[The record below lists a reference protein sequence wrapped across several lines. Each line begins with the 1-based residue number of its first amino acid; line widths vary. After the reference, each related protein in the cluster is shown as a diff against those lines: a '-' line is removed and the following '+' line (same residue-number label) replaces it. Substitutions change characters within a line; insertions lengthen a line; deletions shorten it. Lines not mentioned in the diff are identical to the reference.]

1 MPVSQALGRFQMGL
15 FLSISMC
22 FTRSDFTGTFCRAKT
37 KEGGTTLKRFQ
48 KSISAFLCCVM
59 ACSLCTALPPVKA
72 EAAEAA
78 NVVVQQKGSIGL
90 TVCFDFPQ
98 TRESVEDRALQLT
111 LSGGGKQGVI
121 DLNSGS
127 LSGGLS
133 GRVSVLQKN
142 TEGTE
147 LTTEQQI
154 GYLEAEVSGLDSGS
168 YKMTLSGKGYAD
180 FSQNVQLGDYSKH
193 LIISTAGGAFALGD
207 VDGNG
212 SVNEDD
218 RSMMAKHVDEKD
230 APAAC
235 DLNGDGEV
243 DLIDLVYISRSLG
256 LSPETQVLETA
267 TIARLVVDTDG
278 LNVEGSLNDLFA
290 DNETA
295 VKIASASG
303 GTISIPVDLG
313 SGVEMSQIDITTPA
327 VAGEVLAGTV
337 ELELADGGKEAIDFD
352 QTRPE
357 GVHAIGRIA
366 GQNVI
371 TIPLGRKVA
380 VKKVTITV
388 TRVEGQSGTNPEFAV
403 VTQIEFLKDIVPDA
417 PSDTSQVKGVKA
429 VPGDGSVM
437 LSWNSVHNVTG
448 YSVAYGTAP
457 DALKQTDVTKTN
469 SIAING
475 LENMK
480 EYYFQVTA
488 TNGSWKGTP
497 SELVSATPQPMKV
510 PGAPSNIRVE
520 SADRALRV
528 NWGNTKDA
536 TMYQVFY
543 RTAGQSAFT
552 QFGGNLTATSAVITG
567 LENGT
572 TYEVAV
578 KAGNS
583 KGFGPYSSTA
593 SGTPNPEL
601 LEMPELPAEGR
612 IDNSQIVSIVMADKN
627 NTNSS
632 LCPNFNVAK
641 DLIDNDA
648 ATYWIAKNWSLDS
661 TFTFTFS
668 SPQDMN
674 YLLLVPYLD
683 KAYKSRISTYT
694 ITAKDESGNTI
705 LTLEKKAAPNITERN
720 YLVLP
725 FPETKGIKS
734 LSIALGEKEGGPR
747 VSISE
752 IAFYKSDSM
761 PDKIAELFTDGT
773 FTALK
778 DGVTLEQIQTLKD
791 RLDSMADFYM
801 DIDRLRDELTLAQKL
816 KDGSADALGL
826 VRNEFQSRTSAKD
839 SQYGQSASDFQPV
852 GITAAAGSTVAV
864 YAELPGDKP
873 VSLIPTQYFGESG
886 IWRGGAIQLQ
896 SGRNYITT
904 PKIGSLTDPRGG
916 MYYLAYAGEKP
927 EEIKLHIRDSEGV
940 TRIPVLELSNWYNM
954 DETARE
960 AAIQKYVDELKAH
973 CGTLSGSLQ
982 TSIQNATEISTP
994 SVLLSLPADAVK
1006 TVVDKGNAVDTLYQ
1020 NVLAWEEV
1028 LFVANKTQGIIPAN
1042 MKFTEYEY
1050 PMTTR
1055 QNIRYMRMFAGAF
1068 MYAAGNHI
1076 GIGYGSASGLVQGKP
1091 TSNGSG
1097 SLFGWGIAHEI
1108 GHNMD
1113 KLGKAEITNNI
1124 YSLAVQ
1130 AWDGGGMKKQTRLTY
1145 SGIWDKVYEKVSAG
1159 RPGAANN
1166 VFVQLGMY
1174 WQLHLAYDSA
1184 DNPLGFY
1191 NEFFTRWKNGEHS
1204 GKPYN
1209 DRVALIASE
1218 VAERDLTEFFTRWG
1232 MELSETT
1239 KTEIGKRTKEDR
1251 AIWYLNDDSYASRLD
1266 GNKGGSI
1273 EAVISAS
1280 VAGNT
1285 ATVTLNS
1292 NSENILGYEILRNG
1306 TKVGFARVDRTK
1318 DTCVYVDN
1326 LGEANNLAYKYSA
1339 VPIDILGNIGTE
1351 VAAEEV
1357 RVAYNK
1363 AIDSGLYTVSSEG
1376 GKLTITMKSGEVPVT
1391 GILTGENST
1400 SCVVRVKAADSEKWT
1415 VALNG
1420 AVTASQ
1426 PAYFHKPGA
1435 PAEDTRIWTFDA
1447 AIIEITGLL
1456 DTNIQLLDYPGDRID
1471 FYETAAVGRLKE
1483 VYKYGENS
1491 EQVIPENTLVIIGTY
1506 RGDPVYNTV
1515 EIQARYQAEK
1525 DGEGGDKDEPNVIQR
1540 PVNGYALLFAEIP
1553 EDGEVSDTS
1562 DGFFI
1567 FVPDLE
1573 AERALNEKDNIIYP
1587 RPENQTGDTIE
1598 IETENGFPMEIRA
1611 VLYRTNEPESS
1622 DNRRTTSETLWIS
1635 FPSKDTFPQ
1644 IELKS
1649 TP

>member
-1 MPVSQALGRFQMGL
+1 MPVFQALRCFQMGL
-15 FLSISMC
+15 FPSISAC
-22 FTRSDFTGTFCRAKT
+22 PAQSGFTGIFCRAKT

-48 KSISAFLCCVM
+48 KSISAFLCCIM

-72 EAAEAA
+72 EAADAA

-90 TVCFDFPQ
+90 TVCFDLPQ
-98 TRESVEDRALQLT
+98 TRESVEESGLQLT

-180 FSQNVQLGDYSKH
+180 FSQNVQLSDYSRH
-193 LIISTAGGAFALGD
+193 IIVSTAGGAFALGD
-207 VDGNG
+207 ADGNG
-212 SVNEDD
+212 SVNEND
-218 RSMMAKHVDEKD
+218 RSMIAKHLDEKNVS
-230 APAAC
+230 AAC

-267 TIARLVVDTDG
+267 TIARLVVDTNG
-278 LNVEGSLNDLFA
+278 LNIEGSLNDLFA

-295 VKIASASG
+295 VKIAPVSAG
-303 GTISIPVDLG
+303 VISIPIDLG
-313 SGVEMSQIDITTPA
+313 SGVEMSEIDITTPT

-337 ELELADGGKEAIDFD
+337 ELELADGKKETVAFD
-352 QTRPE
+352 QSRPE
-357 GVHAIGRIA
+357 GVHAIGRVA

-388 TRVEGQSGTNPEFAV
+388 TRVEGQNGANPEFAV

-437 LSWNSVHNVTG
+437 LSWNSVRNVTG

-457 DALKQTDVTKTN
+457 DALKQTSTTKTN
-469 SIAING
+469 SATIDG
-475 LENMK
+475 LDNMK
-480 EYYFQVTA
+480 EYYFQITA

-497 SELVSATPQPMKV
+497 SELVSATPQSMKI

-528 NWGNTKDA
+528 SWGSTKDA

-543 RTAGQSAFT
+543 RIAGQSAFT
-552 QFGGNLTATSAVITG
+552 QFGGNLTATSAVVTG

-572 TYEVAV
+572 AYEVAV

-593 SGTPNPEL
+593 AGTPNLEL

-661 TFTFTFS
+661 TFTFTFN

-773 FTALK
+773 FTVLK

-801 DIDRLRDELTLAQKL
+801 DVNRLQDELTLAQKL
-816 KDGSADALGL
+816 LNGSADALGL
-826 VRNEFQSRTSAKD
+826 VREGFQSRTGEKD
-839 SQYGQSASDFQPV
+839 RQYGQSASDFQPV
-852 GITAAAGSTVAV
+852 GISAAAGSTVAV
-864 YAELPGDKP
+864 YAELPDDKP
-873 VSLIPTQYFGESG
+873 VSLVPTQYFGESG
-886 IWRGGAIQLQ
+886 IWRGSAVQLKP
-896 SGRNYITT
+896 GRNYITT

-916 MYYLAYAGEKP
+916 MYYLTYAGGKP

-940 TRIPVLELSNWYNM
+940 TRIPVLELSGWYDM
-954 DETARE
+954 DEAKRKET
-960 AAIQKYVDELKAH
+960 IQTYVNELNAH
-973 CGTLSGSLQ
+973 CSANSNLTQ

-994 SVLLSLPADAVK
+994 SVLLSLPADSVKAGLGPDAVN
-1006 TVVDKGNAVDTLYQ
+1006 TMYQ

-1028 LFVANKTQGIIPAN
+1028 LFVANKTQGIIDTDVNIASY
-1042 MKFTEYEY
+1042 KY

-1076 GIGYGSASGLVQGKP
+1076 GIGYGSASGLVCGRP
-1091 TSNGSG
+1091 TSGGSA

-1130 AWDGGGMKKQTRLTY
+1130 AWDGADMKKQTRLA
-1145 SGIWDKVYEKVSAG
+1145 GFWDRIYDKVSAG

-1174 WQLHLAYDSA
+1174 WQLHLAYDNA
-1184 DNPLGFY
+1184 GNPLGFY
-1191 NEFFTRWKNGEHS
+1191 NEFFRRWKNGDYS
-1204 GKPYN
+1204 GKSYD
-1209 DRVALIASE
+1209 DRVALLASE
-1218 VAERDLTEFFTRWG
+1218 VTGRDLTEFLTRWG

-1239 KTEIGKRTKEDR
+1239 KTEIGKCTKEDR

-1292 NSENILGYEILRNG
+1292 NSENILGYEIRRNG
-1306 TKVGFARVDRTK
+1306 TKVGFARVDKTK

-1351 VAAEEV
+1351 VTAEEV
-1357 RVAYNK
+1357 RVSYNK
-1363 AIDSGLYTVSSEG
+1363 TIDSGLYTVSSEG

-1447 AIIEITGLL
+1447 AIIEITGLS

-1471 FYETAAVGRLKE
+1471 FYETAAAGRLKE
-1483 VYKYGENS
+1483 AYKYGENS
-1491 EQVIPENTLVIIGTY
+1491 EQVIPANTLVIIGTY

-1515 EIQARYQAEK
+1515 EIQARYQVEK
-1525 DGEGGDKDEPNVIQR
+1525 DGEGTYDDEPEFIER
-1540 PVNGYALLFAEIP
+1540 PMNGYSVMFAEIP
-1553 EDGEVSDTS
+1553 EDGAVSDTS

-1573 AERALNEKDNIIYP
+1573 AERALNEKDNVIYP
-1587 RPENQTGDTIE
+1587 RPENQTENEIE

-1622 DNRRTTSETLWIS
+1622 ENRRTTSETLWIS
-1635 FPSKDTFPQ
+1635 FPSEDTFPQ
-1644 IELKS
+1644 IELQS

>member
-1 MPVSQALGRFQMGL
+1 MPVFQALRCFLMGL
-15 FLSISMC
+15 FPSISVC
-22 FTRSDFTGTFCRAKT
+22 FAQSGFTGTFCRAKT

-72 EAAEAA
+72 EAADAA
-78 NVVVQQKGSIGL
+78 NVVLQQKGSIGL
-90 TVCFDFPQ
+90 TVCFDLPQ
-98 TRESVEDRALQLT
+98 TKESVEESGLQLT

-133 GRVSVLQKN
+133 GLVSVLQKN
-142 TEGTE
+142 TEGEE

-154 GYLEAEVSGLDSGS
+154 GYLEAEVSGLEPGS

-180 FSQNVQLGDYSKH
+180 FSQNVQLSDYSRH
-193 LIISTAGGAFALGD
+193 IIVSTAGGAFALGD

-212 SVNEDD
+212 SVNEND
-218 RSMMAKHVDEKD
+218 RSTIAKHLDEKN
-230 APAAC
+230 ASAAC

-267 TIARLVVDTDG
+267 SMASLVVDTNG
-278 LNVEGSLNDLFA
+278 LNVDGSLNDLFA

-295 VKIASASG
+295 VKIAPVSAG
-303 GTISIPVDLG
+303 AISIPIDLG
-313 SGVEMSQIDITTPA
+313 SGVEMSEIDITTPT
-327 VAGEVLAGTV
+327 VAGEVLAGSV
-337 ELELADGGKEAIDFD
+337 ELELADGTKETVAFD
-352 QTRPE
+352 QTQPE
-357 GVHAIGRIA
+357 GVHAIGRVA
-366 GQNVI
+366 GQNVV

-388 TRVEGQSGTNPEFAV
+388 TRVEGQNGANPEFAV

-437 LSWNSVHNVTG
+437 LSWNSVRNVTG

-457 DALKQTDVTKTN
+457 DALKQTSTTKTN
-469 SIAING
+469 SATIDG
-475 LENMK
+475 LDNMK
-480 EYYFQVTA
+480 EYYFQITA

-497 SELVSATPQPMKV
+497 SELVSATPQPMKI

-528 NWGNTKDA
+528 SWGSTKDA

-543 RTAGQSAFT
+543 RTAGQSTFM

-567 LENGT
+567 LKNGT
-572 TYEVAV
+572 AYEVAV

-583 KGFGPYSSTA
+583 KGFGPYSSA
-593 SGTPNPEL
+593 AAGTPNLEL

-612 IDNSQIVSIVMADKN
+612 IDNSQIESIVMADKS

-632 LCPNFNVAK
+632 LCPNFNVAT

-661 TFTFTFS
+661 TFTFTFKS
-668 SPQDMN
+668 AQDMN

-694 ITAKDESGNTI
+694 ITAKDESGNT
-705 LTLEKKAAPNITERN
+705 LLSLEKKVAPNITERN

-752 IAFYKSDSM
+752 IAFYKADSM
-761 PDKIAELFTDGT
+761 PDNIAELFTDGT

-801 DIDRLRDELTLAQKL
+801 DVDRLRDELTLAQKL
-816 KDGSADALGL
+816 LDGSADALGL
-826 VRNEFQSRTSAKD
+826 VRNEFQSRTGEKD
-839 SQYGQSASDFQPV
+839 KQYGQSASDLQPV
-852 GITAAAGSTVAV
+852 GISAAAGSTVAV
-864 YAELPGDKP
+864 YAELPDDEP
-873 VSLIPTQYFGESG
+873 VSLVPTQYFGESG
-886 IWRGGAIQLQ
+886 IWRGSAIQLKP
-896 SGRNYITT
+896 GRNYITT

-916 MYYLAYAGEKP
+916 MYYLTYAGAKP
-927 EEIKLHIRDSEGV
+927 EEIKLHIRDSQGV
-940 TRIPVLELSNWYNM
+940 TRIPVLELSGWYDM
-954 DETARE
+954 SVEKRRE
-960 AAIQKYVDELKAH
+960 AIQTYVNELSAH
-973 CGTLSGSLQ
+973 YSTYGNLSQ

-994 SVLLSLPADAVK
+994 SVLLSLPADSLKAV
-1006 TVVDKGNAVDTLYQ
+1006 VNNGNAVDTLYQ

-1028 LFVANKTQGIIPAN
+1028 LFVANKTQGIIDADADFASY
-1042 MKFTEYEY
+1042 KY

-1076 GIGYGSASGLVQGKP
+1076 GIGYGSASGLVCGRP
-1091 TSNGSG
+1091 TSGGSA

-1113 KLGKAEITNNI
+1113 KLGRAEITNNI

-1130 AWDGGGMKKQTRLTY
+1130 AWDGADMKKQTRLAGFWDRIY
-1145 SGIWDKVYEKVSAG
+1145 DKVSVG

-1174 WQLHLAYDSA
+1174 WQLHLAYDNA
-1184 DNPLGFY
+1184 GNPLGFY
-1191 NEFFTRWKNGEHS
+1191 NEFFKRWKNGDYG

-1218 VAERDLTEFFTRWG
+1218 VAGHDLTEFFTRWG

-1239 KTEIGKRTKEDR
+1239 KGEIKNLSLKEEKR
-1251 AIWYLNDDSYASRLD
+1251 AIWYLNDDSYIKVPKD
-1266 GNKGGSI
+1266 GKDVEQATITTEVN
-1273 EAVISAS
+1273 
-1280 VAGNT
+1280 GNT
-1285 ATVTLNS
+1285 VKVTASLNGTSS
-1292 NSENILGYEILRNG
+1292 NDILGYEILRDG
-1306 TKVGFARVDRTK
+1306 KPIGFTRTGI
-1318 DTCVYVDN
+1318 YEDN
-1326 LGEANNLAYKYSA
+1326 LGEANHRTYQYSA
-1339 VPIDILGNIGTE
+1339 VPIDIFGNTGKTE
-1351 VAAEEV
+1351 GIESKEV
-1357 RVAYNK
+1357 LLDYIK
-1363 AIDSGLYTVSSEG
+1363 TIDKSLYTVSVSG
-1376 GKLTITMKSGEVPVT
+1376 DTTTVNITGEAIPVA
-1391 GILTGENST
+1391 GILTNSKNT
-1400 SCVVRVKAADSEKWT
+1400 SCSISVSAGGSDVAAFSGDTEDS
-1415 VALNG
+1415 G
-1420 AVTASQ
+1420 A
-1426 PAYFHKPGA
+1426 AYFKKPGA
-1435 PAEDTRIWTFDA
+1435 SADDSRIWMYDA
-1447 AIIEITGLL
+1447 KTIQIDGIADNDIKLL
-1456 DTNIQLLDYPGDRID
+1456 EFPGDRID
-1471 FYETAAVGRLKE
+1471 FYDGATVGYLKKDYIE
-1483 VYKYGENS
+1483 EGK
-1491 EQVIPENTLVIIGTY
+1491 TLVKAGKLVILGTF

-1515 EIQARYQAEK
+1515 EIQARYQVEK
-1525 DGEGGDKDEPNVIQR
+1525 DGEGTYDDEPKFIER
-1540 PVNGYALLFAEIP
+1540 PMNGYSLMFAEIP
-1553 EDGEVSDTS
+1553 ADGAVSDTS

-1573 AERALNEKDNIIYP
+1573 AERALNVKDNVIYP
-1587 RPENQTGDTIE
+1587 RPENQTENQIE

-1622 DNRRTTSETLWIS
+1622 ENRRTTSETLWIS
-1635 FPSKDTFPQ
+1635 FPSEDTFPQ
-1644 IELKS
+1644 IELQS

>member
-1 MPVSQALGRFQMGL
+1 M
-15 FLSISMC
+15 
-22 FTRSDFTGTFCRAKT
+22 
-37 KEGGTTLKRFQ
+37 KRFQ

-59 ACSLCTALPPVKA
+59 TCSLCTALPPVKA
-72 EAAEAA
+72 EAADAA

-98 TRESVEDRALQLT
+98 TRKSVEDSDLQLT

-133 GRVSVLQKN
+133 GQVSVLQKN
-142 TEGTE
+142 TEGME

-154 GYLEAEVSGLDSGS
+154 GYLEAEVSGLETGS

-180 FSQNVQLGDYSKH
+180 FSQNVQLSDYSRH
-193 LIISTAGGAFALGD
+193 IIVSTAGGAFALGD

-212 SVNEDD
+212 SVNEND
-218 RSMMAKHVDEKD
+218 RSMMAKHIDEKN
-230 APAAC
+230 APAVC

-267 TIARLVVDTDG
+267 AIARLVVDTNG
-278 LNVEGSLNDLFA
+278 LNIDGSLNDLFA
-290 DNETA
+290 GNETA
-295 VKIASASG
+295 VKITPVSAG
-303 GTISIPVDLG
+303 AISIPIDLG
-313 SGVEMSQIDITTPA
+313 SGVEMTEIDITTPT

-337 ELELADGGKEAIDFD
+337 ELELADGTKETIAFD
-352 QTRPE
+352 QTQPE
-357 GVHAIGRIA
+357 GVHAIGRVA
-366 GQNVI
+366 GQNVV

-388 TRVEGQSGTNPEFAV
+388 TRVEGQNGANPEFAV
-403 VTQIEFLKDIVPDA
+403 VTQIEFLKEIVPDA

-429 VPGDGSVM
+429 VPGDSSVM
-437 LSWNSVHNVTG
+437 LSWNSVRNVTG
-448 YSVAYGTAP
+448 YSVAYGIAP
-457 DALKQTDVTKTN
+457 DALKQTSTTKTN
-469 SIAING
+469 SVTIDG
-475 LENMK
+475 LDNMK
-480 EYYFQVTA
+480 EYYFQITA

-497 SELVSATPQPMKV
+497 SELVSATPQPMKI

-520 SADRALRV
+520 SADSALRV
-528 NWGNTKDA
+528 SWGSTKDA

-543 RTAGQSAFT
+543 RTAGQSTFT

-567 LENGT
+567 LKNGT

-593 SGTPNPEL
+593 AGTPNLEL
-601 LEMPELPAEGR
+601 LEMPELPTEDR
-612 IDNSQIVSIVMADKN
+612 IDNSQIESVVMADKS

-661 TFTFTFS
+661 TFTFTFK

-683 KAYKSRISTYT
+683 KAYRSRINTYT

-752 IAFYKSDSM
+752 IAFYKSDSIS
-761 PDKIAELFTDGT
+761 DRIAELFTDGT

-778 DGVTLEQIQTLKD
+778 DGVTPEQIQTLID
-791 RLDSMADFYM
+791 RLNSMADFYM
-801 DIDRLRDELTLAQKL
+801 DVDRLRDELTLAQKL
-816 KDGSADALGL
+816 REGSADALGL
-826 VRNEFQSRTSAKD
+826 VREGFQSRTGEKD
-839 SQYGQSASDFQPV
+839 RQYGQSASDFQPV
-852 GITAAAGSTVAV
+852 GISAAAGATVAV
-864 YAELPGDKP
+864 YAELPDDKP
-873 VSLIPTQYFGESG
+873 VSLVPTQYFGESG
-886 IWRGGAIQLQ
+886 IWRGGAVQLKP
-896 SGRNYITT
+896 GRNYITT

-916 MYYLAYAGEKP
+916 MYYLTYAGENP
-927 EEIKLHIRDSEGV
+927 EKIKLHIRDSQGV
-940 TRIPVLELSNWYNM
+940 TRIPVLELSGWYDMSEN
-954 DETARE
+954 ERTT
-960 AAIQKYVDELKAH
+960 AIQTYVNELNAH
-973 CGTLSGSLQ
+973 CSANSNLTQ

-994 SVLLSLPADAVK
+994 SVLLSLPADSVKAGLGSDAVN
-1006 TVVDKGNAVDTLYQ
+1006 TMYQ

-1028 LFVANKTQGIIPAN
+1028 LFVANKTQGIIDADAVFASY
-1042 MKFTEYEY
+1042 KY
-1050 PMTTR
+1050 PMSTR

-1076 GIGYGSASGLVQGKP
+1076 GIGYGSAAGLVCGRP
-1091 TSNGSG
+1091 TSDKNNA

-1130 AWDGGGMKKQTRLTY
+1130 AWDGADMKKQTRLAGFWDRIY
-1145 SGIWDKVYEKVSAG
+1145 DKVSVG
-1159 RPGAANN
+1159 RQGAANN

-1174 WQLHLAYDSA
+1174 WQLHLAYDNAGS
-1184 DNPLGFY
+1184 PLGFY
-1191 NEFFTRWKNGEHS
+1191 NEFFKRWKNGDYS
-1204 GKPYN
+1204 SKSYD

-1218 VAERDLTEFFTRWG
+1218 VAGYNLTEFFTRWG

-1239 KTEIGKRTKEDR
+1239 KAEIGKRTKEDR
-1251 AIWYLNDDSYASRLD
+1251 AIWYLNDDSYASRLG

-1273 EAVISAS
+1273 EAAISVS

-1292 NSENILGYEILRNG
+1292 NSKDILGYEICRNG
-1306 TKVGFARVDRTK
+1306 TKVGFARVDKTK

-1339 VPIDILGNIGTE
+1339 VPVDILGNIGAE
-1351 VAAEEV
+1351 VTAEEV

-1363 AIDSGLYTVSSEG
+1363 AIDSGLYTVSLEG
-1376 GKLTITMKSGEVPVT
+1376 GKLIITMKNGEVPVT
-1391 GILTGENST
+1391 GILTGQNSAN
-1400 SCVVRVKAADSEKWT
+1400 CVVRVKAAGSEKWT
-1415 VALNG
+1415 EALNS

-1447 AIIEITGLL
+1447 AVIEIEGLS
-1456 DTNIQLLDYPGDRID
+1456 DANIQLLDYPGDRID
-1471 FYETAAVGRLKE
+1471 FYETSAVGRLKE
-1483 VYKYGENS
+1483 AYKYGENS
-1491 EQVIPENTLVIIGTY
+1491 EQVIPANTLVVIGTY

-1515 EIQARYQAEK
+1515 EIQARYHADK
-1525 DGEGGDKDEPNVIQR
+1525 DGCENEKPEVIER
-1540 PVNGYALLFAEIP
+1540 PMNGYSLMFAEIP
-1553 EDGEVSDTS
+1553 EDGAVSDTS

-1573 AERALNEKDNIIYP
+1573 AERALNKKDNVIYP
-1587 RPENQTGDTIE
+1587 RPENQTEDQIE

-1611 VLYRTNEPESS
+1611 VLYRTNDPESS
-1622 DNRRTTSETLWIS
+1622 ENRRTTSETLWIS
-1635 FPSKDTFPQ
+1635 FPSEDTFPQ
-1644 IELKS
+1644 IELQS